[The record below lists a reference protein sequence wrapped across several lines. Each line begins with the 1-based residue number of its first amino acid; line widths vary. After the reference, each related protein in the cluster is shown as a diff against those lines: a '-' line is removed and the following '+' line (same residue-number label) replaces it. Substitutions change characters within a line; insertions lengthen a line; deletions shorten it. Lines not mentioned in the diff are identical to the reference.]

1 LKAQNED
8 KRSNLTHL
16 LDGLTSQVD
25 IIQEAIKTILGLSVI
40 LPTDLIAQIE
50 NFIVTHNRLG
60 FTAREDFVI
69 DAITFKL
76 DWLRNNNERLEISR
90 EQYDELNEVIK
101 EMGMPLITVDEFI
114 HNQIN
119 DILEKYSNYIIS
131 KRRNT

>member
-1 LKAQNED
+1 M
-8 KRSNLTHL
+8 
-16 LDGLTSQVD
+16 
-25 IIQEAIKTILGLSVI
+25 I
-40 LPTDLIAQIE
+40 LPSDLIAQIE
-50 NFIVTHNRLG
+50 NFIVTHNNLG
-60 FTAREDFVI
+60 FTVREDFVI
-69 DAITFKL
+69 DAIIFKL